1 MPLLGAEMHRRDF
14 IKLVAGSAAI
24 WPLAA
29 SGQQAAMP
37 VIGFL
42 SGFSAN
48 PHFVAAFRQGL
59 GEVGYVEGRNIMI
72 EYRWAAEGQY
82 NQLPAAAAEL
92 VDRRV
97 AVIFAGPIPAALA
110 AKSATATIPIIFAIG
125 SDPVESG
132 IVTSIN
138 RPEGNITGVGFVAVA
153 LGAKR
158 LELLRELTPKMKA
171 IALLV
176 NPNNPNAEPQIK
188 DTRAAIASL
197 GLQLNVLAASSERDL
212 DAAFTMLVTQ
222 QSDALVVSADPFFL
236 NQRDRLVRLAAQHKV
251 PAIYIVREFAETGGL
266 MSYGSNFA
274 DAHRQAGVYVGRILK
289 GEKPGDLPVVQSAK
303 FEFVIN
309 LKTAKALKLDIPNKL
324 LALADAI
331 IE

>member
-1 MPLLGAEMHRRDF
+1 MPM
-14 IKLVAGSAAI
+14 
-24 WPLAA
+24 
-29 SGQQAAMP
+29 
-37 VIGFL
+37 IGFL

-48 PHFVAAFRQGL
+48 PNFVAAFRQGL
-59 GEVGYVEGRNIMI
+59 GEVGYVEGRNVMI

-82 NQLPAAAAEL
+82 NLLPAAATEL

-97 AVIFAGPIPAALA
+97 AVIFAAPIPAALA
-110 AKSATATIPIIFAIG
+110 ARSATTTIPIIFAIG

-138 RPEGNITGVGFVAVA
+138 RPEGNVSGVGFVAVA

-188 DTRAAIASL
+188 DTRAATSSL

-212 DAAFTMLVTQ
+212 DAAFAMLVTQ

-236 NQRDRLVRLAAQHKV
+236 NQRDLLVRLAMQHTV
-251 PAIYIVREFAETGGL
+251 PAIYIVREFAEAGGL